1 MEIEFA
7 LSISCL
13 GVPTDP
19 DYVPF
24 FNPRKE
30 NVVSPGSS
38 SSMARFQRAQRQL

>member
-19 DYVPF
+19 DYVTSVHPG
-24 FNPRKE
+24 KE
-30 NVVSPGSS
+30 NADSN
-38 SSMARFQRAQRQL
+38 SSMATFQRAQRRL